1 MVPIRGIELLTF
13 ALRSPT
19 SALHHYPAQLLYLR
33 SRYPWQ
39 PRLCLYRDFPR
50 NKRGHHALRQGVIA
64 GETPGTYRVTDL
76 VTDDDLL
83 TIAQA
88 VARQKLAKG
97 TALADKYLA
106 QQGLQGLLQTRDR
119 EVFAAL
125 FLDNQHRILAYEEL
139 FLGTLSVATVY
150 PRDVVKRALHHNA
163 AALILIHNH
172 PSGYPEPSRADIE
185 ITLRLQDALALVDIR
200 ILDHLVVGTEG
211 VVSLAERGNL

>member
-1 MVPIRGIELLTF
+1 M
-13 ALRSPT
+13 
-19 SALHHYPAQLLYLR
+19 LHHKL
-33 SRYPWQ
+33 
-39 PRLCLYRDFPR
+39 
-50 NKRGHHALRQGVIA
+50 IA

-97 TALADKYLA
+97 VAITDKNLAHQA
-106 QQGLQGLLQTRDR
+106 LQGLLQIRDR

-139 FLGTLSVATVY
+139 FLGTLSAATVY

-163 AALILIHNH
+163 ATLMLVHNH

-185 ITLRLQDALALVDIR
+185 ITHRLQTALELVDIR
-200 ILDHLVVGTEG
+200 LLDHLVVATEG
-211 VVSLAERGNL
+211 IVSLAERGYLG

>member
-1 MVPIRGIELLTF
+1 M
-13 ALRSPT
+13 
-19 SALHHYPAQLLYLR
+19 LHHKL
-33 SRYPWQ
+33 
-39 PRLCLYRDFPR
+39 
-50 NKRGHHALRQGVIA
+50 IA
-64 GETPGTYRVTDL
+64 GEIPGTYL
-76 VTDDDLL
+76 VTELINEEDLL
-83 TIAQA
+83 TIANQI
-88 VARQKLAKG
+88 ARQKLAKG
-97 TALADKYLA
+97 EAITDKHLAHQA
-106 QQGLQGLLQTRDR
+106 LQGLLQTRDR

-139 FLGTLSVATVY
+139 FLGTLSAATVY

-163 AALILIHNH
+163 AALMLVHNH